1 MPFLP
6 VCTPLPALTTF
17 LLHVPLAPLTLSLPG
32 KIKPEAMIT
41 KKIKLNEVAEEG
53 FKTLIEDKENH
64 VKILVDVGSGI

>member
-1 MPFLP
+1 MPCFFLSGS
-6 VCTPLPALTTF
+6 LTRFTI
-17 LLHVPLAPLTLSLPG
+17 SLKIG

-41 KKIKLNEVAEEG
+41 KTIKLNEVAEEG